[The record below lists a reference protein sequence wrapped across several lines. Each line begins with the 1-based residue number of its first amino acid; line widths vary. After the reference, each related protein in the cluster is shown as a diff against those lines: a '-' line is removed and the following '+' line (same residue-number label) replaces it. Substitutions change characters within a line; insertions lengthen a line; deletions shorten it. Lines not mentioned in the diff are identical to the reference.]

1 MEPLII
7 AQGLAEAHRQQAAA
21 LYLEAFGPLLQ
32 PLLGEGPRS
41 LNVLER
47 SLDPRHAFVATRG
60 GRLAGLA
67 GFQDGAGSLLDVDLR
82 AMTRAYGLPGGSLRY
97 LGMGL
102 LLSRDQ
108 QPGSLLMD
116 GIAVASGM
124 RGQGIGTQLLEAV
137 CEHARANG
145 YTDVRLDVLDSNP
158 RARNLYERVGFVA
171 VKERSYP
178 FLQRFFGFSAVT
190 EMRRPV

>member
-7 AQGLAEAHRQQAAA
+7 AHGLAEAHRQQAAA

-32 PLLGEGPRS
+32 PLLGDGPRS

-47 SLDPRHAFVATRG
+47 SLNPQYAFVATRG

-67 GFQDGAGSLLDVDLR
+67 GFQDDDGALIALRMKSLVQE
-82 AMTRAYGLPGGSLRY
+82 YGPLNGSLRY

-102 LLSRDQ
+102 LLSRDR
-108 QPGSLLMD
+108 QPGTLLMD
-116 GIAVASGM
+116 GIAVAPEL
-124 RGQGIGTQLLEAV
+124 RGQGIGTQLLQAV

-145 YTDVRLDVLDSNP
+145 CADVRLDVLDSNP
-158 RARNLYERVGFVA
+158 RARNLYEREGFVV